1 MKIDEN
7 PRFPLPQPELVRVLQ
22 YLWRQLAS
30 QVNGLSTGKVQA
42 ITNAYSAAP
51 TAGEFVVGD
60 FVRNS
65 TPVEAGAVTAKYVI
79 TGWICTDDSPL
90 TFLECRSLTGN

>member
-1 MKIDEN
+1 MKLDEN
-7 PRFPLPQPELVRVLQ
+7 PKFPIAPAELARVLQ

-30 QVNGLSTGKVQA
+30 QVNGLSTGNVQA
-42 ITNAYSAAP
+42 TTNAYTAAP
-51 TAGEFVVGD
+51 TAGAFVVGD

-65 TPVEAGAVTAKYVI
+65 APAEAGVVTAKYVI
-79 TGWICTDDSPL
+79 TGWVCTDDNPL

>member
-1 MKIDEN
+1 MKLDEN
-7 PRFPLPQPELVRVLQ
+7 PRIPANPVDMARVLQ
-22 YLWRQLAS
+22 FLLRQMAS

-42 ITNAYSAAP
+42 ITNAYTAAP

-65 TPVEAGAVTAKYVI
+65 APVEAGAAASKYVI
-79 TGWICTDDSPL
+79 TGWVCTDDSPL
-90 TFLECRSLTGN
+90 TFLECRSLTGD